1 MNEWSVM
8 LMILRTHETQPSLI
22 AASEIVLARG
32 FYSQES
38 FAQGEIALSECY
50 DRK

>member
-8 LMILRTHETQPSLI
+8 MMMMMMMILRTHEMQPSLI
-22 AASEIVLARG
+22 ATPQIVTTRG

-38 FAQGEIALSECY
+38 FAQ
-50 DRK
+50 